1 MIEFKEVSLNFDG
14 RQILDKI
21 SFKLEEGKSLVLVGP
36 SGEGKTSILKLIS
49 GLIKPSSGFVY
60 VKGKDINQLSK
71 QELLSLLKNMGMLF
85 QKNALFSQI

>member
-1 MIEFKEVSLNFDG
+1 MIEFKEVSLSFDG

-71 QELLSLLKNMGMLF
+71 QDF
-85 QKNALFSQI
+85 CRC